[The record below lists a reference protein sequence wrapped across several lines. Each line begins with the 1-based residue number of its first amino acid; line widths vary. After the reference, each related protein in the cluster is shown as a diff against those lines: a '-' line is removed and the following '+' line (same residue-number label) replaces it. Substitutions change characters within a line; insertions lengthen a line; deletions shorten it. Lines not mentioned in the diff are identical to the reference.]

1 MSDWKRLLA
10 QHQRVEQL
18 PAEHFAHTSLEIP
31 EHLLRLAAN
40 LKLAREERDRYFASE
55 LFGEAGWDILLALYI
70 ARGRG
75 YRLKV
80 GDACFEARV
89 PTTTAL
95 RWLEH
100 IETAGLIERRSNA
113 IDKRSTLVEL
123 SRDGTARMNEY
134 LTVAAKVM
142 SRD

>member
-10 QHQRVEQL
+10 RNLKTEQL
-18 PAEHFAHTSLEIP
+18 PDSHFARTSLEVP
-31 EHLLRLAAN
+31 AHLLRLATN

-75 YRLKV
+75 YPMKV
-80 GDACFEARV
+80 SDACFEARV

-100 IETAGLIERRSNA
+100 IENAGLIDRRSNA
-113 IDKRSTLVEL
+113 VDKRSTQVEISAQGIVRMSEYLSTAQQLL
-123 SRDGTARMNEY
+123 SRE
-134 LTVAAKVM
+134 
-142 SRD
+142 